1 MFSPF
6 ERSGNR
12 VEDDNLFLELVS
24 SYLDREDGEV
34 TNLSNLSALLKWY
47 FEDISWVGFY
57 LLDGDMLRLG
67 PFQGKPACT
76 RIMIGK
82 GVCGTAYKEGRTLVV
97 PDVNA
102 FPGHI
107 ACDGDSKSEIVVPLE
122 GFGVLDIDSSSYDRF
137 HEEDANLLEKVMEI
151 LSAVL

>member
-6 ERSGNR
+6 EKSGNR

-47 FEDISWVGFY
+47 LEDISWVGFY
-57 LLDGDMLRLG
+57 LLDGNILRLG

-82 GVCGTAYKEGRTLVV
+82 GVCGTAYKEGRTIVV
-97 PDVNA
+97 SDVNA

-107 ACDGDSKSEIVVPLE
+107 ACDGESKSEIVVPLE

>member
-97 PDVNA
+97 SDVNA

>member
-12 VEDDNLFLELVS
+12 VEDDRFFLELVS
-24 SYLDREDGEV
+24 SYLDREDGLV

-47 FEDISWVGFY
+47 LEDISWVGFY
-57 LLDGDMLRLG
+57 LLDGTILRLG

-76 RIMIGK
+76 RIRIGK
-82 GVCGTAYKEGRTLVV
+82 GVCGSAYAEKRTLIV

-122 GFGVLDIDSSSYDRF
+122 GFGVLDIDSASYNRF
-137 HEEDANLLEKVMEI
+137 TEEDDILLEKVMQ
-151 LSAVL
+151 LFSSVL

>member
-24 SYLDREDGEV
+24 SYLDRDDGEV

-47 FEDISWVGFY
+47 LEDISWVGFY
-57 LLDGDMLRLG
+57 LLDGAILRLG

-76 RIMIGK
+76 RIRIGK
-82 GVCGTAYKEGRTLVV
+82 GVCGSAYAEKRTLIV

-122 GFGVLDIDSSSYDRF
+122 GFGVLDIDSASNDRF
-137 HEEDANLLEKVMEI
+137 CEEDMNLLESVMSL
-151 LSAVL
+151 LSGVL

>member
-47 FEDISWVGFY
+47 LEDISWVGFY
-57 LLDGDMLRLG
+57 LLDGNILRLG

-82 GVCGTAYKEGRTLVV
+82 GVCGTAYKEERTLVV

-122 GFGVLDIDSSSYDRF
+122 GFGVLDIDSASYDRF
-137 HEEDANLLEKVMEI
+137 HEDDVHLLEKVMEL